1 MATWLKRLLCLVAV
15 FAVVWLIVII
25 YWQSTA
31 RMPSGVDLALYM
43 GVVPLVLFG
52 AGWSLH
58 SVVTSPPTKPAP
70 KPTATPEEGAAA
82 ADQVNQKLLEQERSW
97 SLGIV
102 ACALHTPSGASAA
115 EVMATLQEGNVPQ
128 VLDDE
133 LKTLDG
139 FPVFAAR
146 VADMEC
152 TPTQEA
158 IAQWQ
163 LAGNFPNLAWSPGQH
178 RALHL
183 AAQALEELASKAVEH
198 PAVQQYAADLAAG
211 RRADETAVLPLRLML
226 LWPGSWSAEHQAAA
240 STWAQS
246 LVVDAGWPAQRVLVQ
261 ASNAAQQDPIALLDF
276 VTVTAHKAQ
285 LPTLGLLVACDS
297 GIDQDFVDAL
307 QEKDMLYGGKSPQGV
322 RPGELA
328 AGLLFADSQQCQLMG
343 EGPYAQLHR
352 ASWSSRDKSADAKG
366 RTSSELLSTVVNLA
380 LETAK
385 LGAAD
390 IAVLCADNDHKSSRE
405 AELAEVLNARF
416 TELDSTKDVF
426 KVAQVSGSLQ
436 HVNTAATLCIAQ
448 QYVVDAQ
455 LPTLCMSLQAPLL
468 RAAVVLSVLPDANV
482 KGSAAAA

>member
-1 MATWLKRLLCLVAV
+1 MATWLKRLLWMVAV
-15 FAVVWLIVII
+15 FAVVWLAVII
-25 YWQSTA
+25 YWQGTA
-31 RMPSGVDLALYM
+31 RMPSGLDLALYM

-52 AGWSLH
+52 AGWALH
-58 SVVTSPPTKPAP
+58 SVATSPPAKPVAT
-70 KPTATPEEGAAA
+70 PTATPEQGAAVA
-82 ADQVNQKLLEQERSW
+82 AQANQKLIEQERSW

-115 EVMATLQEGNVPQ
+115 EVMATLQEGSVPQ
-128 VLDDE
+128 VLDEE
-133 LKTLDG
+133 LITLAG

-146 VADMEC
+146 VADMQC
-152 TPTQEA
+152 TPTEESL
-158 IAQWQ
+158 AQWQ
-163 LAGNFPNLAWSPGQH
+163 LAGNAADLAWSPRQY

-183 AAQALEELASKAVEH
+183 AALALEELASKAVEH
-198 PAVQQYAADLAAG
+198 PAVQQYAANLAAG
-211 RRADETAVLPLRLML
+211 RRADETAVLPLRLIL

-240 STWAQS
+240 STWAHS
-246 LVVDAGWPAQRVLVQ
+246 LVVGAGWPAQRVLVQ
-261 ASNAAQQDPIALLDF
+261 ANNAVQQDPIALLDF

-285 LPTLGLLVACDS
+285 LPTVGLLVACDS

-328 AGLLFADSQQCQLMG
+328 AGLLFADAQQCQLLG
-343 EGPYAQLHR
+343 EGPFAQLHR

-366 RTSSELLSTVVNLA
+366 RTSSELLTTVANLA

-385 LGAAD
+385 LVPED

-416 TELDSTKDVF
+416 AELDATKDVM

-436 HVNTAATLCIAQ
+436 HVNTAATLCVAH
-448 QYVVDAQ
+448 QYVMDAQ
-455 LPTLCMSLQAPLL
+455 LPTLCMSLHDPLW
-468 RAAVVLSVLPDANV
+468 RAAVVLSVLPDVN
-482 KGSAAAA
+482 GEGTAAGA

>member
-1 MATWLKRLLCLVAV
+1 MATWLKRLLWMVAV
-15 FAVVWLIVII
+15 FAVVWLAVII

-52 AGWSLH
+52 AGWALH
-58 SVVTSPPTKPAP
+58 SVATSPPPKPAATP
-70 KPTATPEEGAAA
+70 AATPEDGAVAAA
-82 ADQVNQKLLEQERSW
+82 QANQKLMEQERSW

-102 ACALHTPSGASAA
+102 ACALHTPNGASAA
-115 EVMATLQEGNVPQ
+115 EVMATLQGGNVPHA
-128 VLDDE
+128 LDEE
-133 LKTLDG
+133 LKTLEG

-146 VADMEC
+146 VADMQC

-158 IAQWQ
+158 MEQWQ
-163 LAGNFPNLAWSPGQH
+163 LAGNFPDLVWSPRQY

-183 AAQALEELASKAVEH
+183 AAQTLQELASKAVEH
-198 PAVQQYAADLAAG
+198 PAVQQYAANLAAG
-211 RRADETAVLPLRLML
+211 RRADETAVLPLRLIL
-226 LWPGSWSAEHQAAA
+226 LWPDSWSAEHQAAA
-240 STWAQS
+240 SAWAQS
-246 LVVDAGWPAQRVLVQ
+246 LVVEAGWPAQRVLVQ
-261 ASNAAQQDPIALLDF
+261 ANNAAQQDPIALLDF
-276 VTVTAHKAQ
+276 VTVTSHKAQ

-307 QEKDMLYGGKSPQGV
+307 QEKDLLYGGKNPQGV

-328 AGLLFADSQQCQLMG
+328 AGLLFADAQQCQLMG
-343 EGPYAQLHR
+343 DGPYARLHR

-366 RTSSELLSTVVNLA
+366 RTSSALLTTVANLA

-405 AELAEVLNARF
+405 AELAEVVNARF
-416 TELDSTKDVF
+416 TELDTTKDVF

-436 HVNTAATLCIAQ
+436 HVNTAATLCVAH

-455 LPTLCMSLQAPLL
+455 LPTLCMSLHDPLW
-468 RAAVVLSVLPDANV
+468 RAAVVLSVLPDAD
-482 KGSAAAA
+482 GEGAAADA